1 MGSRRVHYS
10 IGRGGE
16 ATGGGDGLPPFGGEW
31 KRDPVWVVFR
41 ACSSLHT
48 FTNRLT
54 ESLDEACV
62 AREDDSTCNGHIT
75 MREFTTEPPK
85 KRTPHSNCFKCGR
98 SLEVSGRGVPA
109 RALQQQGKQQG
120 CLELSRQS
128 DANVFATQTNGETIK
143 SEHTINVTIT
153 IQRLP

>member
-16 ATGGGDGLPPFGGEW
+16 ATGGGTACPLLGGEW

-41 ACSSLHT
+41 ACSGLHA

-85 KRTPHSNCFKCGR
+85 NELPTPTVSSVAEVWKFLAEA
-98 SLEVSGRGVPA
+98 SLH
-109 RALQQQGKQQG
+109 ALYNN
-120 CLELSRQS
+120 RV
-128 DANVFATQTNGETIK
+128 NNRV
-143 SEHTINVTIT
+143 V
-153 IQRLP
+153 